1 MSKNNAI
8 RKMGRALTAALLLIV
23 IVSTM
28 LITTSCSKKT
38 DYLKSNLDKYIEFPE
53 NYKNFDLNVDIA
65 KARDI
70 DIDVTIL
77 NMLCEDKSETPL
89 YNGNAVTS
97 AITITPGDIVHIWYR
112 GYIFDENGQ
121 PVEVDGMSNF
131 SGSSAYELEIGSNSL
146 LPGFELSLVGVDTKG
161 YSKFNKITSG
171 AITENHVAYVSY
183 TRIEGTNKITA
194 TSERIDLS
202 GDVDA
207 KYGEGFKDKLLKT
220 PIAAKTDSSTTINGK
235 TYSYS
240 DLKIDFVTNCE
251 SNPIIVDAYFPY
263 DYQKTELRNESA
275 RFEVYVEKAVLYDT
289 PEFNDEYIKEKIEKK
304 EINLTLDELN
314 TYEGANLVEKYRAF
328 AKKTMEDIYE
338 SEYNALVVSGVWEYF
353 NQNVKIKE
361 FPADKVE
368 EKYKE
373 YHSRLEQQF
382 NNSNGQVY
390 NQYTGQYDTYNSL
403 DKYAIAYFGLSSD
416 INYKNYLIAQAQSYV
431 KERLILYYIF
441 REEKLQPSKSDLN
454 SLINAMREE
463 YVADYVAEYLSYEG
477 KTKDDYTE
485 EEYAEFVEVRRGEI
499 LSYYNEDYFS
509 EQVYFRLVDKE
520 IVKWPNVITLDERRA
535 YPFAQDK

>member
-53 NYKNFDLNVDIA
+53 NFKNFDLNVDVA
-65 KARDI
+65 KSHDI

-77 NMLCEDKSETPL
+77 NMLCGDKSETPL

-121 PVEVDGMSNF
+121 PVEVDGMCNF
-131 SGSSAYELEIGSNSL
+131 SGSSAYELEIGSNSFV
-146 LPGFELSLVGVDTKG
+146 PGFEFSLVGVNTKD

-171 AITENHVAYVSY
+171 EITENHVAYVSY

-220 PIAAKTDSSTTINGK
+220 AIAAKTDFSTTINGK

-240 DLKIDFVTNCE
+240 DLKIDFATNCE

-338 SEYNALVVSGVWEYF
+338 SEYNALVASAVWEYF

-382 NNSNGQVY
+382 NN
-390 NQYTGQYDTYNSL
+390 
-403 DKYAIAYFGLSSD
+403 
-416 INYKNYLIAQAQSYV
+416 
-431 KERLILYYIF
+431 R
-441 REEKLQPSKSDLN
+441 
-454 SLINAMREE
+454 
-463 YVADYVAEYLSYEG
+463 
-477 KTKDDYTE
+477 
-485 EEYAEFVEVRRGEI
+485 
-499 LSYYNEDYFS
+499 
-509 EQVYFRLVDKE
+509 
-520 IVKWPNVITLDERRA
+520 
-535 YPFAQDK
+535 